1 MHKTKLTNRKPNITF
16 FYVSLVKVKNSKA
29 AKTQT
34 IPETHCAQFSLNAKI
49 TSHTTTNQTN
59 KYMIK
64 LVIKYK

>member
-34 IPETHCAQFSLNAKI
+34 IPETQNYPLLHIYLFSSS
-49 TSHTTTNQTN
+49 SHDLFLFDW
-59 KYMIK
+59 I
-64 LVIKYK
+64 